1 MRKIAADAKLELYLM
16 LAKGACTSG
25 AYKGLLEADEN
36 LRLIQY
42 AEQIEASILNPKES
56 DGMYCKSY
64 VLLERIY
71 RDLIKLREK
80 DTQAMEMYSNF
91 VSRVL
96 SKATRKFEVEKLIKG
111 FEKYKELGANIDEE
125 FAGIVPNEDID
136 FIRSRHK
143 YYLRSFY
150 ERASRV
156 NEDLGLNNTYIN
168 ALIEFARTY

>member
-1 MRKIAADAKLELYLM
+1 MRKIAADAKLELFLM

-25 AYKGLLEADEN
+25 EYKGFLESNEN

-71 RDLIKLREK
+71 KDLVRLRDK
-80 DTQAMEMYSNF
+80 DVQTMELYSNF

-125 FAGIVPNEDID
+125 FAGIVSNEDID

-143 YYLRSFY
+143 YYLRVFY
-150 ERASRV
+150 ERASGV
-156 NEDLGLNNTYIN
+156 NENLGLDNTYIN

>member
-1 MRKIAADAKLELYLM
+1 MRKIAADAKFELFLM
-16 LAKGACTSG
+16 LANGSCTEGRYRSM
-25 AYKGLLEADEN
+25 LEANDN

-42 AEQIEASILNPKES
+42 AEQIEASILYPKES
-56 DGMYCKSY
+56 EGMYCKSY

-80 DTQAMEMYSNF
+80 DTQAMKIYSHF

-111 FEKYKELGANIDEE
+111 FEKYVELGANIDEE
-125 FAGIVPNEDID
+125 FAGITPTNGIDIL
-136 FIRSRHK
+136 RERHRAH
-143 YYLRSFY
+143 LRSFY
-150 ERASRV
+150 ERSFRIKD
-156 NEDLGLNNTYIN
+156 DLGIDNVYID

>member
-1 MRKIAADAKLELYLM
+1 MRKIAADAKLELFLM
-16 LAKGACTSG
+16 LANGPCTEGRYRSM
-25 AYKGLLEADEN
+25 LEANDN

-42 AEQIEASILNPKES
+42 AEQIEASILHPKES
-56 DGMYCKSY
+56 EGMYCKSY

-80 DTQAMEMYSNF
+80 DTQAMEIYSNF

-96 SKATRKFEVEKLIKG
+96 SKAIRKFEVEKLIKG
-111 FEKYKELGANIDEE
+111 FEKYVELGANIDEE
-125 FAGIVPNEDID
+125 FAGIAPANGID
-136 FIRSRHK
+136 FIRNRHK
-143 YYLRSFY
+143 YHLRAFY

>member
-16 LAKGACTSG
+16 LAKNACTSD
-25 AYKGLLEADEN
+25 AYRVLLESNDN

-42 AEQIEASILNPKES
+42 AEQIEASILHPKES
-56 DGMYCKSY
+56 EGMYCKSY

-80 DTQAMEMYSNF
+80 DTQAMEIYSNF

-96 SKATRKFEVEKLIKG
+96 SKAVRKFEVEKLIKG
-111 FEKYKELGANIDEE
+111 FEKYEELGANIDEE
-125 FAGIVPNEDID
+125 FAGIVSAGDID
-136 FIRSRHK
+136 LIRDKHRYH
-143 YYLRSFY
+143 LRAFY
-150 ERASRV
+150 KRASRV

-168 ALIEFARTY
+168 ALIEFARAY